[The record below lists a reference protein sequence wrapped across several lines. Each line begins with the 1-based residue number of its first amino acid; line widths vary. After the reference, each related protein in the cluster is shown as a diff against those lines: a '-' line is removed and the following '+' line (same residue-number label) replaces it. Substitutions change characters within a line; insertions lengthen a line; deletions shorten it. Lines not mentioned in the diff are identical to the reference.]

1 MESKLA
7 GCCFGLHECW
17 GPTLGRWC
25 QETQS
30 MTMVQQVGTPSPDT
44 GAADAL
50 QTSSPQSSEKEA
62 SVVYKPQV
70 GVLF

>member
-1 MESKLA
+1 
-7 GCCFGLHECW
+7 
-17 GPTLGRWC
+17 
-25 QETQS
+25 

-44 GAADAL
+44 GSADAL

-62 SVVYKPQV
+62 SVVYKPRV